1 MRRFDLGMSL
11 NYVEAWGIVEAVRE
25 IFQNAFD
32 AEVQNPEN
40 KMYFGYDKESQTLHI
55 GNTGGSLGTETLLL
69 GSSSKTHDKNTIGK
83 HGEGYKVATVVL
95 KRLGKGVVIHNRGS
109 KETWTA
115 KVIKSRRYNSQVV
128 VFDIE
133 KGFFFTKVPNLDLV
147 FEITGVSEA
156 EYAQIAESNLHIHK
170 AEKVVKGEGGDVL
183 LDAFEVGRIY
193 VGGLLVMRSKYA
205 SYGYNF
211 APSMVALTRDRDMVD
226 NIDLQF
232 LCSKVLASTGNAD
245 LICEAKNQWD
255 GRYIHFYISSFDPDV
270 GTTVY
275 DRAYHEFYN
284 KYGAD
289 AIPCCTT
296 DEFNRL
302 SKRGFNPVLLSDTN
316 LSLVTSS
323 SFYVSAVKSEPERTA
338 ETVLSDLNTWLDN
351 LLDKED
357 EDYKTGKALL
367 DELSDLI

>member
-11 NYVEAWGIVEAVRE
+11 NYVGTWGIVEAVRE

-40 KMYFGYDKESQTLHI
+40 KMYFGYDKDTQTLHI
-55 GNTGGSLGTETLLL
+55 GNTGGSLATSTLLL
-69 GSSSKTHDKNTIGK
+69 GSSSKTDDKNTIGK

-115 KVIKSRRYNSQVV
+115 KVIRSRRYNSQVV

-147 FEITGVSEA
+147 FEITGVSED
-156 EYAQIAESNLHIHK
+156 EYNQIAESNLHIHK
-170 AEKVVKGEGGDVL
+170 AEKVYKGVGGDVL
-183 LDAFEVGRIY
+183 LDTFEVGRIY

-205 SYGYNF
+205 NYGYNF
-211 APSMVALTRDRDMVD
+211 APSMVTLTRDRDMVD

-232 LCSKVLASTGNAD
+232 LCSKVLASTGEAD
-245 LICEAKNQWD
+245 LIYNARNQWD
-255 GRYIHFYISSFDPDV
+255 GKYIHFYINNYKEDI
-270 GTTVY
+270 GAAIY
-275 DRAYHEFYN
+275 DRAYNDFY
-284 KYGAD
+284 KEHGED
-289 AIPCCTT
+289 AIPCCTP

-302 SKRGFNPVLLSDTN
+302 SKRGFHPVLLSDTT
-316 LSLVTSS
+316 LALVTRSS
-323 SFYVSAVKSEPERTA
+323 HYSSPSYESDRTPEA
-338 ETVLSDLNTWLDN
+338 VLSDLNIWLDS
-351 LLDKED
+351 LLDRDD
-357 EDYKTGKALL
+357 EDYKRGKALL
-367 DELSDLI
+367 DELADLL